1 VTDQERLELMLEY
14 VAGTLDAPQ
23 TERVRRALTSGDP
36 TWAASLAEAE
46 ATLAAYAAAIEP
58 MSPPPAVKSALLQR
72 IATTRTSERAPV
84 TDEYKSGRR
93 FAQAFAAVAAII
105 FVAVLVNMWTIR
117 RINSATDQVRAE
129 YKKELSDRDANILVL
144 KSLVERDTRVREA
157 LLSRNLKVV
166 DLGSDKTKAIG
177 RLLIDVDKSKWLVF
191 TVALPPLPADKTY
204 ELWFITPDGR
214 KVAAGTF
221 NVDLTGNGMIS
232 VPLPKDIGPVAVAA
246 ITDEPA
252 GGVPAPTGSVQLVGK
267 LQ

>member
-1 VTDQERLELMLEY
+1 MNEHGAPSET
-14 VAGTLDAPQ
+14 PQ
-23 TERVRRALTSGDP
+23 TSTDP
-36 TWAASLAEAE
+36 D
-46 ATLAAYAAAIEP
+46 P
-58 MSPPPAVKSALLQR
+58 FR
-72 IATTRTSERAPV
+72 F
-84 TDEYKSGRR
+84 GRR
-93 FAQAFAAVAAII
+93 FAQAFAAGAAII
-105 FVAVLVNMWTIR
+105 FIAVLVNMWTIR
-117 RINSATDQVRAE
+117 RINSATEQVRAE

-166 DLGSDKTKAIG
+166 DLGSDKTKAVG
-177 RLLIDVDKSKWLVF
+177 RLLIDVDKSNWLVF

-204 ELWFITPDGR
+204 ELWFIMPDGR

-232 VPLPKDIGPVAVAA
+232 VPLPKDLGPVAAVA